1 MAQRTGR
8 AVSSSVASLKSKGK
22 TVKQANMMQP
32 GEPEAQRMGDM
43 DPTDSSAG
51 NDGSKAPASAPKGS
65 HKGPDRTK

>member
-8 AVSSSVASLKSKGK
+8 KVSKDVANLPERAAPAKGSVG
-22 TVKQANMMQP
+22 VPM
-32 GEPEAQRMGDM
+32 GEKMGTS

-51 NDGSKAPASAPKGS
+51 NDGSHGPASAPKGS

>member
-8 AVSSSVASLKSKGK
+8 KVSKDVAHLPERAAPAKAG
-22 TVKQANMMQP
+22 VGVPM
-32 GEPEAQRMGDM
+32 GERMGAT

-51 NDGSKAPASAPKGS
+51 NDGSKGAASAPKGS